1 MTFLRRYGTFLLLA
15 FVPIAVA
22 LELIMPENHTVIF
35 CVSALAIL
43 PLAAIIGRSTEV
55 LAEHL
60 GGGIGGLLN
69 ATFGNAAE
77 LIIGALALR
86 EGLSISSRRR

>member
-55 LAEHL
+55 LA
-60 GGGIGGLLN
+60 
-69 ATFGNAAE
+69 
-77 LIIGALALR
+77 
-86 EGLSISSRRR
+86 